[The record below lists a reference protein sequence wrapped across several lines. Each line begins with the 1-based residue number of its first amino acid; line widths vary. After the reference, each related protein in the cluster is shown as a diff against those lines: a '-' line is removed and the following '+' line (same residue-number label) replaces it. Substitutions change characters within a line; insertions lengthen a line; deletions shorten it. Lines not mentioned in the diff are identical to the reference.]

1 MHWSF
6 LFCKKNLLNKKET
19 LRYMLKIAT
28 LCSIKHGNS
37 NGNISADGNYDN
49 NNVSFILNE
58 DKKNIFKNINF
69 EMRLP
74 AFLIAREA
82 GSAGL
87 FGEFLNYFL
96 LACPG
101 VWRNIV
107 EYI

>member
-28 LCSIKHGNS
+28 LCSIEHGNNNDNSSGDDNS
-37 NGNISADGNYDN
+37 NI
-49 NNVSFILNE
+49 SFILNE
-58 DKKNIFKNINF
+58 DKKTIFKNINF

-74 AFLIAREA
+74 AFLIARER

-101 VWRNIV
+101 IWRNIV